1 MDGEHKD
8 IGAAIATKIIASP
21 ESGIIPQI
29 ARWRTQVSLRALWAP
44 RFGNARRILMSWIP
58 PVSKDQASP
67 EVKRIYDFLAENWGF
82 VPNYFLAL
90 GGDPQLLQ
98 DQVNLFT
105 HVMFEPRTLPKQ
117 IKEQVALVVSGIN
130 LSNYCLAA
138 HLEILGRMGIDK
150 SLSRKLALDY
160 TNASVEPKVME
171 LFRFADKLTRH
182 PADIE
187 KPDVDRLRAA
197 GWDDAAIL
205 ETVLVVSLYACANR
219 FSAGVGL
226 VADF

>member
-1 MDGEHKD
+1 
-8 IGAAIATKIIASP
+8 
-21 ESGIIPQI
+21 
-29 ARWRTQVSLRALWAP
+29 
-44 RFGNARRILMSWIP
+44 MSWIP
-58 PVSKDQASP
+58 AVSNDQASP
-67 EVKRIYDFLAENWGF
+67 EVKRIYEFLAENWGF

-90 GGDPQLLQ
+90 GRDPQLLQ

-105 HVMFEPRTLPKQ
+105 HVMFEQRVLPRQ

-138 HLEILGRMGIDK
+138 HLEILGRMGIEK
-150 SLSRKLALDY
+150 SVSRKLALDY
-160 TNASVEPKVME
+160 KSAPVEPKVME
-171 LFRFADKLTRH
+171 LFRFADELTRH

-187 KPDVDRLRAA
+187 KPDVDRLREA

-219 FSAGVGL
+219 FSAGIGL
-226 VADF
+226 IADF

>member
-1 MDGEHKD
+1 
-8 IGAAIATKIIASP
+8 
-21 ESGIIPQI
+21 
-29 ARWRTQVSLRALWAP
+29 
-44 RFGNARRILMSWIP
+44 MSWIP
-58 PVSKDQASP
+58 AVSNDQASP
-67 EVKRIYDFLAENWGF
+67 EVKRIYEFLAENWGF

-90 GGDPQLLQ
+90 GRDPQLLQ

-105 HVMFEPRTLPKQ
+105 HVMFEQRALPKQ

-138 HLEILGRMGIDK
+138 HLEILGRMGIEK
-150 SLSRKLALDY
+150 SVSRKLALDY
-160 TNASVEPKVME
+160 KSAPVEPKVME
-171 LFRFADKLTRH
+171 LFRFADELTRH

-187 KPDVDRLRAA
+187 KPDVDRLREA

-219 FSAGVGL
+219 FSAGIGL
-226 VADF
+226 IADF

>member
-1 MDGEHKD
+1 
-8 IGAAIATKIIASP
+8 
-21 ESGIIPQI
+21 
-29 ARWRTQVSLRALWAP
+29 
-44 RFGNARRILMSWIP
+44 MSWVP
-58 PVSKDQASP
+58 AVSEEQAGP
-67 EVKRIYDFLAENWGF
+67 EVKPVYKFLQENWGF

-90 GGDPQLLQ
+90 GTHPQFLQ
-98 DQVNLFT
+98 DQVDLFT
-105 HVMFEPRTLPKQ
+105 HVMFEEHALPKI

-150 SLSRKLALDY
+150 ATSRKLALNYESAPVD
-160 TNASVEPKVME
+160 PKVME
-171 LFRFADKLTRH
+171 LFRFADKLTRR
-182 PADIE
+182 PADME
-187 KPDVDRLRAA
+187 KPDVERLRAA
-197 GWDDAAIL
+197 GWSDDAIL

>member
-1 MDGEHKD
+1 
-8 IGAAIATKIIASP
+8 
-21 ESGIIPQI
+21 
-29 ARWRTQVSLRALWAP
+29 
-44 RFGNARRILMSWIP
+44 MSWVP
-58 PVSKDQASP
+58 AVSEEQATP
-67 EVKRIYDFLAENWGF
+67 EVQRIYSFLQENWGF

-90 GGDPQLLQ
+90 GRSPQFLQ

-105 HVMFEPRTLPKQ
+105 HVMFEERALPK
-117 IKEQVALVVSGIN
+117 IVKEQVALVVSGIN

-138 HLEILGRMGIDK
+138 HLEILGRMGIEK
-150 SLSRKLALDY
+150 SQSRKLALDY
-160 TNASVEPKVME
+160 RNASVEPKVME

-187 KPDVDRLRAA
+187 KPDVDRLREV

-205 ETVLVVSLYACANR
+205 ETILVVSLYACANR

-226 VADF
+226 IADF

>member
-1 MDGEHKD
+1 
-8 IGAAIATKIIASP
+8 
-21 ESGIIPQI
+21 
-29 ARWRTQVSLRALWAP
+29 
-44 RFGNARRILMSWIP
+44 MSWVQD
-58 PVSKDQASP
+58 VSEDQAGP
-67 EVKRIYDFLAENWGF
+67 EVKPIYQYLRENWGF

-90 GGDPQLLQ
+90 GREPQFLQ

-105 HVMFEPRTLPKQ
+105 HAMFQERALSRK
-117 IKEQVALVVSGIN
+117 IKEQIALVVSGIN
-130 LSNYCLAA
+130 LSSYCLAA

-160 TNASVEPKVME
+160 ASAQVEPKVME

-182 PADIE
+182 PADME
-187 KPDVDRLRAA
+187 RPDVDRLREV
-197 GWDDAAIL
+197 GWNDDAIL
-205 ETVLVVSLYACANR
+205 ETVLVVSLHACANR